1 MPVKKKTPAPRK
13 DDRRRKL
20 AEAEFRKLVEAGKV
34 SESDR
39 RAWIERRTK

>member
-1 MPVKKKTPAPRK
+1 MAVKKTKVAPRK
-13 DDRRRKL
+13 DDRRKKL